1 MAGIGGVGAYT
12 LADAAEFI
20 GVGAVPDI
28 FLGRMLQGLTGGG
41 IKEGEGPVVD
51 DVGWILAACS

>member
-1 MAGIGGVGAYT
+1 M
-12 LADAAEFI
+12 ADAAEFI
-20 GVGAVPDI
+20 GVGEVPDI
-28 FLGRMLQGLTGGG
+28 FLFRMLQVLAGGG

>member
-1 MAGIGGVGAYT
+1 M
-12 LADAAEFI
+12 ADAAEFI